1 MSGKKGKGR
10 QPAPSPGP
18 PAQEVQQARL
28 RPVYNALDQKNYSK
42 VLKLTNI
49 EAKNEPICQW
59 DLTKA
64 LRVVALDR
72 SGRKRDALVQ
82 LQVVIGSGGCWYELN
97 DHILQ
102 MDAGLPGSTST
113 SALTSASVLDPTVG
127 FSAAASAPNSKSK
140 GKKGKGKGKKAHPPS
155 NPPND
160 LRSAQVSDLSQ
171 IDLVDLLDEPTWK
184 RYMKVMGEAQKN
196 VPEKEII
203 VDDVVLA
210 TLKVSLLSFHLNDTL
225 ARLYARAAD
234 ALGSSPGA
242 NKEELCSI
250 LQESYFA
257 HLRLM
262 CTFPRTAHVLHT
274 HNKDISNGASTRR
287 IWQADR
293 VCEALETAQLSAMT
307 LAKHTGSRLHFSWVA
322 NAALMQREANL
333 DAAKLMKARLST
345 SETTSDKASAVL
357 HDKISKLEGKAAML
371 PRLAESL
378 MGRVVSR
385 PEGSEQ
391 EHPPSAEDWQLYI
404 RSLTEQDR
412 FEDALEQL
420 EGIECASGSSENQA
434 RRIDDQTDVTSHD
447 GSLIQLALREKL
459 ELKASLCL
467 GLKRYDDAVEV
478 YEQLI
483 QLHPDNWAYWKGLL
497 KSSLSPN
504 ASDEQLANGLIH
516 CQKSVQSYVEHES
529 PALHPLRGPHL
540 FVVEL
545 ASVPLHGVGL
555 SNGEALMQPSSKF
568 LEMDG
573 SHRQEAILKLGKAIV
588 DYANIFASEAS
599 CCFFDLRT
607 YVELFAKTC
616 HMMRQDTAAWDELR
630 RVLNWATEAN
640 ASNQHERSINE
651 TKERRKRLRAYIF
664 SIQLTFGIL
673 SEIKKCDA
681 QSKSNCF
688 ISLERFLPDLSAI
701 VGEWQNSLDL
711 GSNPKEGGQK
721 EVLPGDELIML
732 ACQLKS
738 PQGETSHLLAS
749 TGLLEAAL
757 HHSPHNPH
765 LKIAAIDCYRQLSAG
780 KRAVELFDDL
790 GIKQIQF
797 DSCSY
802 LITPTLASTGLYA
815 EAIQLAGSVMRL
827 HRTNSKD
834 IQDYVTKCSETG
846 MLSKCCEMIKWQRER
861 MSTSLQLLSSKSSVM
876 DFAPL
881 TYSGSEDSKG
891 TTGSPDPLGARQGI
905 IGGEKDFDRTEEMI
919 RNSGA
924 FFAAPSVVSVALDET
939 THNPT
944 LYSDN
949 RDITIHQHFIF
960 ANPSYQTHSDIFWH
974 AIEGAHWHGVLLR
987 AVLVLNVSKA
997 PRKGKVVKVSEGD
1010 VLRKRCI
1017 SLTRLVDVV
1026 ETLVQSTSEH
1036 HSNCDGDIDVEGK
1049 VFLQRAT
1056 ITLCRLIC
1064 LVCAN
1069 IRSENDK
1076 ADSANDTLT
1085 QREKIALELMQ
1096 SFAIDVIHAKSTLS
1110 AVAEPSPSLIGRL
1123 SKLLPEIIV
1132 PMFAILEM
1140 VGKLFAIFGWG
1151 KRKRH
1156 TKPAAGALADAA
1168 LEVQGL
1174 LSDLQEQM
1182 AFAPAQPD
1190 ATKCSQSCSFF
1201 NTEEGKTM
1209 LEAASTNVRASAAE
1223 TQQRLLPF
1231 INHMVR
1237 SLETYC
1243 VPADEK

>member
-113 SALTSASVLDPTVG
+113 SALTLASVLDPTVG

-262 CTFPRTAHVLHT
+262 CTFPRTAHVFHT

-307 LAKHTGSRLHFSWVA
+307 LAKHTGSRLHLSWVA

-420 EGIECASGSSENQA
+420 EGIECASGSSENEV

-478 YEQLI
+478 YEQLM

-529 PALHPLRGPHL
+529 PALDLKTLHKQRGQNGQIINGYFRIKDLWDEEANTWVPVAFAQQANRSWIRTPAQARDYNEIIRIINLRRPEWITKLQAPQEPLDTNSWVATLTENESDDPTLDREIEHIIK
-540 FVVEL
+540 VSKITNTHVEGTIHTYDHERIL
-545 ASVPLHGVGL
+545 KMTERHTTFNLKDVTEIKVHRS
-555 SNGEALMQPSSKF
+555 SNGYIFEGLTCQAEMTRDKLSWGEGKHKFTMADFTVKKLREHVCITKVKGTEINSLKKWGEKYPNKNIPWKLIWKSLKNNWIDKKAASLQYKLIHLVKRAKYAVKPCECPRRGCQRPQADYFHTCFQCPTAKKYWKRVSVLTRMIGAEETKLTLLNLITGLPDIKNANSNSKTKQASIVWTCIHTTALRCIWNSWCSHVHEAQPFNYPYLMRQVTKSLKDRILQLWNRSKRK
-568 LEMDG
+568 DK
-573 SHRQEAILKLGKAIV
+573 SNKN
-588 DYANIFASEAS
+588 DEAS
-599 CCFFDLRT
+599 IKFKEEWCLNNTIQIINLKVMIDL
-607 YVELFAKTC
+607 
-616 HMMRQDTAAWDELR
+616 
-630 RVLNWATEAN
+630 EAN
-640 ASNQHERSINE
+640 HKAAP
-651 TKERRKRLRAYIF
+651 T
-664 SIQLTFGIL
+664 TTGT
-673 SEIKKCDA
+673 
-681 QSKSNCF
+681 
-688 ISLERFLPDLSAI
+688 
-701 VGEWQNSLDL
+701 
-711 GSNPKEGGQK
+711 GSN
-721 EVLPGDELIML
+721 
-732 ACQLKS
+732 
-738 PQGETSHLLAS
+738 
-749 TGLLEAAL
+749 
-757 HHSPHNPH
+757 
-765 LKIAAIDCYRQLSAG
+765 
-780 KRAVELFDDL
+780 
-790 GIKQIQF
+790 
-797 DSCSY
+797 
-802 LITPTLASTGLYA
+802 
-815 EAIQLAGSVMRL
+815 
-827 HRTNSKD
+827 TNN
-834 IQDYVTKCSETG
+834 Q
-846 MLSKCCEMIKWQRER
+846 Q
-861 MSTSLQLLSSKSSVM
+861 
-876 DFAPL
+876 P
-881 TYSGSEDSKG
+881 
-891 TTGSPDPLGARQGI
+891 
-905 IGGEKDFDRTEEMI
+905 
-919 RNSGA
+919 
-924 FFAAPSVVSVALDET
+924 
-939 THNPT
+939 
-944 LYSDN
+944 
-949 RDITIHQHFIF
+949 
-960 ANPSYQTHSDIFWH
+960 
-974 AIEGAHWHGVLLR
+974 
-987 AVLVLNVSKA
+987 
-997 PRKGKVVKVSEGD
+997 
-1010 VLRKRCI
+1010 
-1017 SLTRLVDVV
+1017 
-1026 ETLVQSTSEH
+1026 
-1036 HSNCDGDIDVEGK
+1036 
-1049 VFLQRAT
+1049 QRAT
-1056 ITLCRLIC
+1056 RTANTTQTNQHNNTSTPTSRHNWAYGGNLGIT
-1064 LVCAN
+1064 
-1069 IRSENDK
+1069 
-1076 ADSANDTLT
+1076 
-1085 QREKIALELMQ
+1085 
-1096 SFAIDVIHAKSTLS
+1096 
-1110 AVAEPSPSLIGRL
+1110 
-1123 SKLLPEIIV
+1123 
-1132 PMFAILEM
+1132 
-1140 VGKLFAIFGWG
+1140 
-1151 KRKRH
+1151 
-1156 TKPAAGALADAA
+1156 
-1168 LEVQGL
+1168 
-1174 LSDLQEQM
+1174 
-1182 AFAPAQPD
+1182 
-1190 ATKCSQSCSFF
+1190 
-1201 NTEEGKTM
+1201 
-1209 LEAASTNVRASAAE
+1209 
-1223 TQQRLLPF
+1223 
-1231 INHMVR
+1231 
-1237 SLETYC
+1237 
-1243 VPADEK
+1243 